1 MEQQTYLNP
10 PQPSAERPWEE
21 SYNPLHSHIQH
32 EAAPHDMKHALDI
45 GDMSEVR
52 AMFNELVVVHH
63 LPRDEAAQLIM
74 TKARE
79 ASDPDDPVHPE
90 SLINIEEEYLAIAEQ
105 HAELEE
111 LRVEKVI
118 HEMGKA
124 GTRDTVDSS
133 SIDTIVSSGRA
144 FYLPPEQLRKHL
156 ENTEL

>member
-10 PQPSAERPWEE
+10 PQPSAEEE
-21 SYNPLHSHIQH
+21 SYDSLLSHYQR

-52 AMFNELVVVHH
+52 AMFDELVEVYR
-63 LPRDEAAQLIM
+63 LPKDKAAEFIM
-74 TKARE
+74 AKARE

-90 SLINIEEEYLAIAEQ
+90 SLTNIEEEYLAIAER

-111 LRVEKVI
+111 LRLEKVI

>member
-10 PQPSAERPWEE
+10 PQPSAEEE
-21 SYNPLHSHIQH
+21 SYDSLLSHYQR

-52 AMFNELVVVHH
+52 AMFDKLVEEHR
-63 LPRDEAAQLIM
+63 LLKGEAAQLIIA
-74 TKARE
+74 KARE
-79 ASDPDDPVHPE
+79 ASDPDDPVHPD
-90 SLINIEEEYLAIAEQ
+90 SLINIEEEYLPIAER

-111 LRVEKVI
+111 LRLEKVI